1 MKEFWLAVWRGL
13 RLMGLMLLLVV
24 VLAIA
29 IGLFFI
35 SALWI
40 CGIIVKVIG
49 VIPSLILSVIGFI
62 IIIAHR
68 IGSRE

>member
-35 SALWI
+35 AAFWI
-40 CGIIVKVIG
+40 CGFIVKIIG
-49 VIPSLILSVIGFI
+49 IIPTLILSVIGFI
-62 IIIAHR
+62 IIIVHR
-68 IGSRE
+68 IGSR